1 MKVFIL
7 FAHPEPQSFNG
18 AMFRHAVSTLS
29 EAGHEVRQ
37 SDLYSMQFNPVSD
50 RSNFSSVLNPTYF
63 KQQLEELYATEVNG
77 FSFLIQA
84 ELQKLEWCDV
94 MIWQFPLWWFS
105 VPAILKGWVDR
116 VFAMGK
122 VFGQGKLYDNGLM
135 RGKRAMLS
143 LTTGSAEETFLKNGF
158 HGDISGILRPVHRG
172 MLEFAGFEVLAPQVV
187 YAPVRKTPEELNLEL
202 EKWATRLQ
210 NLPEE
215 MPNLVGHY

>member
-1 MKVFIL
+1 
-7 FAHPEPQSFNG
+7 
-18 AMFRHAVSTLS
+18 
-29 EAGHEVRQ
+29 
-37 SDLYSMQFNPVSD
+37 
-50 RSNFSSVLNPTYF
+50 
-63 KQQLEELYATEVNG
+63 
-77 FSFLIQA
+77 
-84 ELQKLEWCDV
+84 